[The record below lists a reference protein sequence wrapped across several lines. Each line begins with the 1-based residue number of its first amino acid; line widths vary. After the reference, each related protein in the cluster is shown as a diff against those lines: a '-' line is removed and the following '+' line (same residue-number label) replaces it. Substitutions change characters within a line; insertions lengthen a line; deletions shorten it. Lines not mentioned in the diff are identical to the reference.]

1 MIEWLYR
8 SGLWLMDSKV
18 LGTLSVGALLIRV
31 GRELDPDPEREAWMQ
46 QEAIASIES
55 YKESTGTL

>member
-1 MIEWLYR
+1 MIELLYR

-31 GRELDPDPEREAWMQ
+31 GRGLDPDPEREAWIQ